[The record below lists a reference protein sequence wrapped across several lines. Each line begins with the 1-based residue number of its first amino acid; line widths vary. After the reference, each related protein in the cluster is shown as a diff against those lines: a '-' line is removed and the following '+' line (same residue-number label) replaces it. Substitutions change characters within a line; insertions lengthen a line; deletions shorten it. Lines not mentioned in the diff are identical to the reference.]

1 MLVWENIKLALSGIF
16 GNKMRSVL
24 TMLGIIIGI
33 GSVIAIMTVSTSLTT
48 SITSTFADLGANNIT
63 VGVRRQSEQQVTRS
77 NGMRFGLSGRQASMD
92 EDDLISDEMIEEIR
106 KTYAAQ
112 ISSVALSESVG
123 STTVSGE
130 NGSANISVEGINRGY
145 YDANEVNLLS
155 GRYLTDEDVTGEKA
169 VIMVSD
175 RMIDNL
181 YGEGTAY
188 DSVLGNKILVNVNN
202 LYYSFYIV
210 GVYEYEEDSMNFSSE
225 SDEDTETAAYIPI
238 TTGKEKLHSD
248 DGYQQFTVVTTET
261 VTDVTA
267 FADTIENFMNNE
279 YYKTNEDYKIS
290 TTTMSSLTESM
301 NETIGTVAVAIA
313 FIAGISLLVGGIGV
327 MNIMLVSITER
338 TREIGTRKALGAK
351 NSSIR
356 LQFIIEAMILCLIG
370 GILGILLGFGLGA
383 VAASVMG
390 YTASAPV
397 AAIVGSVVFSMV
409 IGIFFGFYPA
419 NKAARMDP
427 IEALRYE

>member
-1 MLVWENIKLALSGIF
+1 MLIWENIKLALSGIL

-48 SITSTFADLGANNIT
+48 SITSTFANLGANNIT
-63 VGVRRQSEQQVTRS
+63 VGVRRQSEQQITKE
-77 NGMRFGLSGRQASMD
+77 NGMRFGLSGRQASLD
-92 EDDLISDEMIEEIR
+92 EDDRLTDEMIAEL
-106 KTYAAQ
+106 KNSYPAQ
-112 ISSVALSESVG
+112 ISSVAISENVG
-123 STTVSGE
+123 STTVSSE
-130 NGSANISVEGINRGY
+130 TGSANISVNGINKGY
-145 YDANEVNLLS
+145 YDANSVDLLA
-155 GRYLTDEDVTGEKA
+155 GRYLTEEDVNGSKA

-175 RMIDNL
+175 KMIDNL
-181 YGEGTAY
+181 YGDGTTY
-188 DSVLGNKILVNVNN
+188 DSVLGNRILVQVNN

-210 GVYEYEEDSMNFSSE
+210 GVYEYKEDSSNFTSE
-225 SDEDTETAAYIPI
+225 SDEDTETEAYIPI

-261 VTDVTA
+261 VTDVTT
-267 FADTIENFMNNE
+267 FADTIKNYMNNE
-279 YYKTNEDYKIS
+279 FYKTNEDYKIS
-290 TTTMSSLTESM
+290 TTTMSSMTESM
-301 NETIGTVAVAIA
+301 SETIGTVTIAIA

-397 AAIVGSVVFSMV
+397 AAIIGSVAFSMV
-409 IGIFFGFYPA
+409 IGMFFGFYPA